1 MQGPTRRSDA
11 NHADDAR
18 LRSGSLTARRGAWL
32 TGTAL
37 FVTYLATLAP
47 GVTFW
52 DAGEL
57 IAAAHSFGIPHP
69 PGTPLFIALGR
80 AWTVLL
86 GPALGVAKAMN
97 LLSAVCTA
105 AACALGAWIIAR
117 QVGPRD
123 SSANVPLWG
132 AVMGGVCAGLIAT
145 VWSNATETEVYAV
158 ALLHVAVLLA
168 SAVRAGE
175 EVSDGG
181 DRWLVGTAYLLAL
194 APAVHLSVL
203 VAAPAAVALAARGS
217 DNRWNAERAAL
228 LAGVM
233 VSTAGVGRMSAM
245 LVGSGAL
252 ISIASLAFGAHATV
266 RHRRVRMLHVLALE
280 ALAATALLIMMVRA
294 QHDPAINQG
303 NPHTLA
309 SLADVI
315 ARRQYD
321 VASLWPRRAPIWIQL
336 AGIVQYADWQFALA
350 WGRGVFT
357 TPARIA
363 MTILYVTL
371 GGMGWRALRR
381 DSKRAGDAIAILV
394 ISGTI
399 GVCAYLNLEAGAS
412 IGHGF
417 VAAGAHEARERD
429 YFFVLGMWGW
439 ALCAGY
445 GAVALL
451 RARRLPIALALGVV
465 LVPLAGNWRPADR
478 ARGIRATAAHDVAAA
493 LLQSAPPG
501 AVLFLAGDNDSYPV
515 WYLQVVE
522 GVRTDVSPVTMPLLP
537 ASWYAEEI
545 ARRAGLRWPPRLYVP
560 GAKWRH
566 EEIASAIARAARASG
581 RPVAVS
587 PQLSAHDRAFLGAE
601 WRMQGIVYVSVDS
614 GAAPSTALGMTA
626 GAGPSTARLLPA
638 HPDDVSMAMLA
649 LLDCGRLARVPLSPS
664 ALRDSLE
671 VRCNLR

>member
-1 MQGPTRRSDA
+1 MA
-11 NHADDAR
+11 NLAGEAHF
-18 LRSGSLTARRGAWL
+18 RSGSLTARRGAWL

-37 FVTYLATLAP
+37 FGIYLATLAP

-80 AWTVLL
+80 VWTLLL
-86 GPALGVAKAMN
+86 GPVLGVGRAMN
-97 LLSAVCTA
+97 VLSAVCTA
-105 AACALGAWIIAR
+105 AACALGAWMVSR
-117 QVGPRD
+117 LVGPKD
-123 SSANVPLWG
+123 TPTTTPLWG
-132 AVMGGVCAGLIAT
+132 AVTGGMCAGLIAT

-158 ALLHVAVLLA
+158 ALLHVALLLA

-175 EVSDGG
+175 ELSDGG
-181 DRWLVGTAYLLAL
+181 DRWLVCTAYLLAL

-203 VAAPAAVALAARGS
+203 VAAPAAVTLAARGR
-217 DNRWNAERAAL
+217 DDRWNSERAAL

-233 VSTAGVGRMSAM
+233 VSAAGVGRMSAM

-252 ISIASLAFGAHATV
+252 ISLASLALGERANV
-266 RHRRVRMLHVLALE
+266 RPQRDRVNRVLALE
-280 ALAATALLIMMVRA
+280 ALAATALLIMLVRA
-294 QHDPAINQG
+294 HYDPAINQG

-321 VASLWPRRAPIWIQL
+321 VAPLWPRRAPIWIQL
-336 AGIVQYADWQFALA
+336 AGIAQYADWQFALA

-357 TPARIA
+357 TPARLA
-363 MTILYVTL
+363 VTILYIAL
-371 GGMGWRALRR
+371 GGIGWRALRR
-381 DSKRAGDAIAILV
+381 DSKCAGDAIAVLV
-394 ISGTI
+394 MSGTI

-412 IGHGF
+412 IGYGF
-417 VAAGAHEARERD
+417 VPAGAHEARERD

-445 GAVALL
+445 GAVDVL
-451 RARRLPIALALGVV
+451 RSRRLPIALAFGVV
-465 LVPLAGNWRPADR
+465 LVPLGGNWRPADR
-478 ARGIRATAAHDVAAA
+478 ARGARATAARDVALA
-493 LLQSAPPG
+493 LVQSAPPR

-522 GVRTDVSPVTMPLLP
+522 GVRPDVTPVTMPLLP
-537 ASWYAEEI
+537 AAWYAAEV
-545 ARRAGLRWPPRLYVP
+545 ARRTGLRWTSLLYVP

-566 EEIASAIARAARASG
+566 EEVAAAISRAARASG

-601 WRMQGIVYVSVDS
+601 WRMEGIVYVS
-614 GAAPSTALGMTA
+614 GAGPSPALGVTA
-626 GAGPSTARLLPA
+626 GAGAFSRLRTGQATARRVAA

-649 LLDCGRLARVPLSPS
+649 LLDCARLAREPLGSS
-664 ALRDSLE
+664 AWRDSLE

>member
-1 MQGPTRRSDA
+1 MPAPTLRSGA
-11 NHADDAR
+11 NRADEAR
-18 LRSGSLTARRGAWL
+18 FRSGSLTARRGAWL
-32 TGTAL
+32 TGIAL
-37 FVTYLATLAP
+37 FVIYLATMAP

-80 AWTVLL
+80 AWTLLL
-86 GPALGVAKAMN
+86 GPVLGVARAMN
-97 LLSAVCTA
+97 ILSAVCTA
-105 AACALGAWIIAR
+105 AACALGAWIVAR
-117 QVGPRD
+117 EVGPRD
-123 SSANVPLWG
+123 TPATAPLWG
-132 AVMGGVCAGLIAT
+132 AVTGAVCAGLIAT

-175 EVSDGG
+175 ELSDGG
-181 DRWLVGTAYLLAL
+181 DRWLVCTAYLLAL

-203 VAAPAAVALAARGS
+203 VAAPAVVALAARGRDGS
-217 DNRWNAERAAL
+217 WNGERAAL
-228 LAGVM
+228 LTGVLL
-233 VSTAGVGRMSAM
+233 TAAGVGRMSWM
-245 LVGSGAL
+245 LVAVGVLVS
-252 ISIASLAFGAHATV
+252 SASLALGVGTD
-266 RHRRVRMLHVLALE
+266 RRARRARVLCMLALE
-280 ALAATALLIMMVRA
+280 MLAVSALLIMLVRA

-309 SLADVI
+309 TLADVV

-321 VASLWPRRAPIWIQL
+321 VAPVWPRRAPIWIQL
-336 AGIVQYADWQFALA
+336 AGIAQYADWQFALA

-363 MTILYVTL
+363 VTILYIAL
-371 GGMGWRALRR
+371 GGIGWRALRR
-381 DSKRAGDAIAILV
+381 DSTRAGDAIAVLV

-412 IGHGF
+412 IGYGF
-417 VAAGAHEARERD
+417 VPAGAHEARERD

-445 GAVALL
+445 GAVAVL
-451 RARRLPIALALGVV
+451 RSRRLPIALALGVV
-465 LVPLAGNWRPADR
+465 LVPLAGNWRPVDR
-478 ARGIRATAAHDVAAA
+478 ARGVRATAARDVALA

-537 ASWYAEEI
+537 AAWYAAEI
-545 ARRAGLRWPPRLYVP
+545 ARRTGLRWPPRLYVP

-566 EEIASAIARAARASG
+566 EEVASAIARAARASR
-581 RPVAVS
+581 RPIAVS
-587 PQLSAHDRAFLGAE
+587 PQLSAHDRAFLGTE
-601 WRMQGIVYVSVDS
+601 WRMQGIVYVSVGS
-614 GAAPSTALGMTA
+614 GAGPSAALGMTA
-626 GAGPSTARLLPA
+626 GAGPSTARGVAA

-649 LLDCGRLARVPLSPS
+649 LLDCGRLARVPLGSL